1 MKGEKKRMVAIMKYE
16 SGLKFTGYICE
27 NREVAERFVKDDLGW
42 VNERAYEIMPVKY
55 VTEQIVWKVK
65 EGD

>member
-1 MKGEKKRMVAIMKYE
+1 MKA
-16 SGLKFTGYICE
+16 GLKFTGYICE
-27 NREVAERFVKDDLGW
+27 NREVAERFVKDGLGW